1 MGMLK
6 TRKRLHFRLE
16 ATDEVGLTSHRTLY
30 DEHRRLTANRA
41 LKTPIPLAE
50 VRRANQVVKLIASG
64 RPGSCGSGSHDWD
77 RGELRVLVENSQLE
91 PLQLG

>member
-1 MGMLK
+1 
-6 TRKRLHFRLE
+6 
-16 ATDEVGLTSHRTLY
+16 
-30 DEHRRLTANRA
+30 

-91 PLQLG
+91 LLQLG